1 MSGHSHW
8 ATTKHAKAA
17 ADAKKGKIFS
27 RIAKEIMLAAKVNA
41 DPNTN
46 PALRTLVE
54 KGRKA
59 NMPKDNIDN
68 AIKKGAG
75 TLEGAAAFEEIT
87 YEGYAAGGVGIIVN
101 VLTDNKNRAAADIG
115 HIFKRNGSDFA
126 TRGSVSR
133 NFERKGTILVA
144 ADAKMGDQPVDE
156 DTLMEIVLEAGAED
170 LVSSEDGFEITTA
183 PSNYQDVVTALEQ
196 KGIPTVS
203 SEVAYVPIEGTTV
216 AISDINVAKQI
227 LKFVNAIDDNDDVQE
242 VFHNADI
249 PDDMLEQ
256 AEAELG

>member
-27 RIAKEIMLAAKVNA
+27 RIAKEIMLASKTNA

-46 PALRTLVE
+46 PALRTLIE

-59 NMPKDNIDN
+59 NMPKDNIEN

-87 YEGYAAGGVGIIVN
+87 YEGYAAGGVGLIVN
-101 VLTDNKNRAAADIG
+101 VLTDNKNRAAAEVG

-144 ADAKMGDQPVDE
+144 ADAKMGDTPITE
-156 DTLMEIVLEAGAED
+156 DSLMEIALEAGAED
-170 LVSSEDGFEITTA
+170 LVATEDGFEITTS
-183 PSNYQDVVTALEQ
+183 PSDYQAVVTAPEQ
-196 KGIPTVS
+196 KGIPTAS
-203 SEVAYVPIEGTTV
+203 SEVAYLPIEGTTV
-216 AISDINVAKQI
+216 AVNDLALAKQI
-227 LKFVNAIDDNDDVQE
+227 LKFVNAVDDNEDVQE
-242 VFHNADI
+242 VFHNAEI
-249 PDDMLEQ
+249 PDDILEQ
-256 AEAELG
+256 AEAEL